1 MFDFIGQD
9 EMASEVFKVREA
21 ASSKDIKSTSAGS
34 IADHGIKPSSTLY
47 VLWMSALDNLVS

>member
-21 ASSKDIKSTSAGS
+21 ASSKDVESTSTGS
-34 IADHGIKPSSTLY
+34 IADHSIKPSSTLY
-47 VLWMSALDNLVS
+47 VLWVLTLDNLVS